1 MQPEWL
7 WVAGAAVLAFLLL
20 RRRSPR
26 AAKAP
31 PRRTVPRPAAAAT
44 AAAAASADAPEAQQ
58 SSPPE
63 ALATL
68 RRLRR
73 DGLDAGQQ
81 ATVDRL
87 CARMAEPHP
96 AFLALSR
103 DPPDVEALA
112 DIVRRDPGLT
122 AEVLR
127 TVNSAAFALSSP
139 IASVQ
144 HAVTYLGMST
154 VQGIIAGAAASG
166 RAPAYSDKQ
175 RAALRR
181 IVRAS
186 AVAAT
191 TGQLLAQASG
201 NTRSSLVATRAL
213 FANLGDLAFLES
225 EPAAVNWYMHR
236 STFIDRL
243 RWQQQAAAIDSPLL
257 GAALAERWALPQ
269 DIVSAIEGGAELL
282 LAPADDES
290 MHGADLADR
299 LIIYCAAR
307 TGDRVAFQGLRD
319 VADFDPCDTDDPEC
333 WFLPRAFAAAGLTG
347 LPALL
352 RDPSFRRRAN
362 KQLEPWFD

>member
-1 MQPEWL
+1 MRPEWL
-7 WVAGAAVLAFLLL
+7 WVAGAALLAFLVL

-26 AAKAP
+26 DEAAP
-31 PRRTVPRPAAAAT
+31 PRRAKPRPGAAAPAG
-44 AAAAASADAPEAQQ
+44 APEEAQA
-58 SSPPE
+58 SPPE

-73 DGLDAGQQ
+73 DSLDDPQQ
-81 ATVDRL
+81 AAIERL
-87 CARMAEPHP
+87 CAGMAEPHP

-112 DIVRRDPGLT
+112 EIVRKDPGLT

-166 RAPAYSDKQ
+166 WTPAYSDKQ

-191 TGQLLAQASG
+191 TGQLLAQACG

-213 FANLGDLAFLES
+213 FANLGDLAFLDS
-225 EPAAVNWYMHR
+225 EPTAVNWYR
-236 STFIDRL
+236 QGSTFIDRL
-243 RWQQQAAAIDSPLL
+243 CWQQQATGIDSPLL

-269 DIVSAIEGGAELL
+269 DIVSAIEGGADLL
-282 LAPADDES
+282 LAPAEDGS
-290 MHGADLADR
+290 THGADLADR

-307 TGDRVAFQGLRD
+307 TGDRVAFRGLRD
-319 VADFDPCDTDDPEC
+319 LAEFDPGDSADPEC
-333 WFLPRAFAAAGLTG
+333 WFLPGAFAAAGLAG

>member
-1 MQPEWL
+1 
-7 WVAGAAVLAFLLL
+7 V
-20 RRRSPR
+20 
-26 AAKAP
+26 
-31 PRRTVPRPAAAAT
+31 T
-44 AAAAASADAPEAQQ
+44 AARAASADAPEAGPP
-58 SSPPE
+58 SPPE

-73 DGLDAGQQ
+73 DDLDTDQQ
-81 ATVDRL
+81 AAVDRL
-87 CARMAEPHP
+87 CAGMAEPHP

-103 DPPDVEALA
+103 DPPDVEALS

-175 RAALRR
+175 RAALGR
-181 IVRAS
+181 IIRAS

-191 TGQLLAQASG
+191 TGQLLAQACG
-201 NTRSSLVATRAL
+201 DTRSSLVATRSL

-243 RWQQQAAAIDSPLL
+243 RWQQQATAIDSPLL
-257 GAALAERWALPQ
+257 GAALAERWALPP

-290 MHGADLADR
+290 LHGAGLGDR
-299 LIIYCAAR
+299 LIIYCASR
-307 TGDRVAFQGLRD
+307 IGDRVAFRGLRD
-319 VADFDPCDTDDPEC
+319 VAEFDPRDSDDPEC
-333 WFLPRAFAAAGLTG
+333 WFLPNALAAAGLTG

-352 RDPSFRRRAN
+352 KDASFRRRAN